1 MKNNA
6 AFEHAKSLIKEGK
19 VVRDSDWSE
28 AQPSVD
34 DENAYLKEH
43 SWQDYSRWYLEED
56 TDENENTKGRYGFPY
71 GDFDS
76 VHRSGLIAAKQRA
89 GQYDHDELEKAIDH
103 LLVLIDK
110 EPDVVTE
117 ASDDS
122 FPASDP
128 PGWRERR

>member
-1 MKNNA
+1 MKNKA
-6 AFEHAKSLIKEGK
+6 AFEQAKSLITEAK

-28 AQPSVD
+28 AQPSAD
-34 DENAYLKEH
+34 DENSYLENH
-43 SWQDYSRWYLEED
+43 SWQDYGRWFLEED
-56 TDENENTKGRYGFPY
+56 TDENQNTKGRYGFPY

-76 VHRSGLIAAKQRA
+76 VHRSALIAAKQRA
-89 GQYDHDELEKAIDH
+89 GQYHHDELEKAIDH
-103 LLVLIDK
+103 LIILIDK
-110 EPDVVTE
+110 EPDIVTE

>member
-1 MKNNA
+1 MKNKA
-6 AFEHAKSLIKEGK
+6 AFEHAKSLITEAK

-28 AQPSVD
+28 AQPSAD
-34 DENAYLKEH
+34 DENAYLENH
-43 SWQDYSRWYLEED
+43 SWQDYGRWFLEED
-56 TDENENTKGRYGFPY
+56 TDENQNTKGRYGFPY

-76 VHRSGLIAAKQRA
+76 VHRSALIAAKQRA
-89 GQYDHDELEKAIDH
+89 GQYHHDELEKAIDH
-103 LLVLIDK
+103 LIILIDK